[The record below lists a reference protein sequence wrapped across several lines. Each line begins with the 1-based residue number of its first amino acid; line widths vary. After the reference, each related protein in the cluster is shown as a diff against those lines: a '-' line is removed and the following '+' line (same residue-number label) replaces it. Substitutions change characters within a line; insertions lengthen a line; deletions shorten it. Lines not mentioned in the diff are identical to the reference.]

1 MSGFTFGEYEAARF
15 FVACL
20 ASHSVDNVF
29 HAQDIGFTFTGL
41 ANIPCG
47 ISDENVAVSPKDFIR
62 AAIRIMQGHIKNLSE
77 VTELSSEEIISRL
90 GIAVASE
97 IPDYPE
103 DDPLH

>member
-1 MSGFTFGEYEAARF
+1 MLFRS
-15 FVACL
+15 
-20 ASHSVDNVF
+20 
-29 HAQDIGFTFTGL
+29 
-41 ANIPCG
+41 
-47 ISDENVAVSPKDFIR
+47 
-62 AAIRIMQGHIKNLSE
+62 QGHIKNLSE